1 MSIVKIEIQERIWNE
16 QKQHYELKYKWIT
29 RDEYAGDFDVLILEN
44 MNSGDIKDYAKDE
57 LNMKEYGDCDCRIPA
72 LDDFPTED
80 LVFELESQGYKV
92 IACQTIA
99 DDMKLQKLKEIMEI
113 Q

>member
-1 MSIVKIEIQERIWNE
+1 MSIIQIEIQERIWNE
-16 QKQHYELKYKWIT
+16 EKQHYELKYKTIT
-29 RDEYAGDFDVLILEN
+29 RDEYAGDFDTLILEN
-44 MNSGDIKDYAKDE
+44 MSASDIKDYAKEE
-57 LNMKEYGDCDCRIPA
+57 LDLKEYSYCDCRIPA

-80 LVFELESQGYKV
+80 LVCELESQGFKV
-92 IACQTIA
+92 IPCQTIV